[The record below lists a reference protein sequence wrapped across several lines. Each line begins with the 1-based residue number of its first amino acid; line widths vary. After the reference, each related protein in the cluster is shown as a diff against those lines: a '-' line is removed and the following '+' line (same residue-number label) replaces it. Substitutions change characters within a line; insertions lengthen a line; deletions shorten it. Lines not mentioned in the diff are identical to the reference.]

1 MKHAINTTGEMK
13 MRKGNRSIRADKRRE
28 KEAKARRKVN
38 EDWQRIE
45 VTNKY
50 RKAAN
55 RSIGMSTTDKIA
67 TEVLD
72 GILLNLNER
81 NCDKSPSEQKRL
93 LRRIVEKRQAQAI
106 YCKTRNNRD
115 RRSAI
120 AVITNSS
127 KCMERLHYMRYA
139 C

>member
-1 MKHAINTTGEMK
+1 MKETSTAIIENKPMK
-13 MRKGNRSIRADKRRE
+13 SDRAIRAEKRKE

-55 RSIGMSTTDKIA
+55 KSIGMSTTDKIA

-72 GILLNLNER
+72 GILLNFNER
-81 NCDKSPSEQKRL
+81 NCDKSPSEQKRI
-93 LRRIVEKRQAQAI
+93 LRRIVEKRQAQAMHRS
-106 YCKTRNNRD
+106 CCRRD
-115 RRSAI
+115 RKLETAI
-120 AVITNSS
+120 TTNTS
-127 KCMERLHYMRYA
+127 KCMDRLQRLRFA
-139 C
+139 R